1 MKTIKLIILFL
12 ILTLKLYGSDTYLL
26 GVKNDA
32 LGGTG
37 TAIAS
42 DIPSM
47 YYNPANILLSFYP
60 TLYFQY
66 NYLTSNTY
74 DGFVLGYLHLF
85 SEKIVMALNI
95 DIRNYSSINEYDD
108 RGYFIK
114 SFSRQDMIVNFASSF
129 KLQKQINTGIKLKV
143 VNTSFYG
150 YSHSSENY
158 YLDAGILYLPYWSR
172 NLNFGISA
180 QNIIIKRESQTNS
193 QFNLRSGVSYKYNI
207 AENNFLIC
215 SDFNFNK
222 EILPLYSIGLEYSR
236 SFFHFRLGFNE
247 KKDLSAGIGIYFKPY
262 KFDSAFVHNE
272 LFNKYSISMT
282 FYIKAF
288 LPLRVIQNYYYKGL
302 SHFKDNQYDDALEY
316 FEKVCDIDDN
326 YKKGAYY
333 YSFLKEKK
341 RKEEEK
347 LKFLKKQ
354 ADIYY
359 TRGEMFYKER
369 NYSQSIEQLNKCLNF
384 DNKHK
389 EANELLIKAGEELTK
404 NSSESKQDKEIYND
418 EVKRL
423 FVLSENYYKTGF
435 YKKGLKSINDLL
447 KLSPAH
453 SDALILKKQI
463 EDKITE
469 EQNKEK
475 KGKNELS
482 DEHLKM
488 GFKAYQNKNFETAL
502 FHFNKVK
509 ELTPEKMETN
519 DKLKKVLKE
528 IHTRNDID
536 YDKDSPQYKLEKF
549 HTDKDVQKIGKLNEK
564 ERDKRALKSRVVKLY
579 NEGISYFKQKRYNKT
594 IEKMK
599 QVRKLD
605 RGNKEALNFIEKSEN
620 MIRIEKDKKD
630 ISKQVSKK
638 NKQLSIKHYLKGVN
652 YYTRGDLN
660 KAIGEWRMSLIFN
673 PHNKKTRQ
681 SLKQALKKR

>member
-12 ILTLKLYGSDTYLL
+12 IFTLKLYGSDAYLI

-42 DIPSM
+42 DIPSI
-47 YYNPANILLSFYP
+47 YYNPANLLLSFYP

-74 DGFVLGYLHLF
+74 DGFVLGYLHFF
-85 SEKIVMALNI
+85 SEKIAIALNM
-95 DIRNYSSINEYDD
+95 DIRNYSSLKEYDD
-108 RGYFIK
+108 KGYFIR
-114 SFSRQDMIVNFASSF
+114 SFSKQNMIVNFASSF
-129 KLQKQINTGIKLKV
+129 KLQKQFNAGIKLKM

-150 YSHSSENY
+150 YSHSSDDY
-158 YLDAGILYLPYWSR
+158 YLDTGILYLPYWSK

-207 AENNFLIC
+207 AKNNFLIC
-215 SDFNFNK
+215 SDFNFNN

-236 SFFHFRLGFNE
+236 SFFHFRLGYNE
-247 KKDLSAGIGIYFKPY
+247 KKDLSAGIGIYY
-262 KFDSAFVHNE
+262 KLYKLDSAFVHNK
-272 LFNKYSISMT
+272 LFNKYSISMS

-288 LPLRVIQNYYYKGL
+288 LPLRVIHNYYYKGL
-302 SHFKDNQYDDALEY
+302 SHFKNNQYDDALEY
-316 FEKVCDIDDN
+316 FEKAYNIDDN
-326 YKKGAYY
+326 YKKVSYY
-333 YSFLKEKK
+333 YSFLKK
-341 RKEEEK
+341 RKREEEEK
-347 LKFLKKQ
+347 LKFSKKQ
-354 ADIYY
+354 ADKYY
-359 TRGEMFYKER
+359 TSGEMFYKEG
-369 NYSQSIEQLNKCLNF
+369 NYSQSIEELNKCLNF
-384 DNKHK
+384 DNEHK
-389 EANELLIKAGEELTK
+389 EANELLIKAGEKLTK

-423 FVLSENYYKTGF
+423 FDLSENHYRTGF
-435 YKKGLKSINDLL
+435 YKGGLKSINSLL
-447 KLSPAH
+447 KLSPYH
-453 SDALILKKQI
+453 SDALVLKKQI
-463 EDKITE
+463 EKKISE
-469 EQNKEK
+469 EKNKEGK
-475 KGKNELS
+475 KKNKLS
-482 DEHLKM
+482 DKHLDL
-488 GFKAYQNKNFETAL
+488 GFKAYKNKDFETAL

-509 ELTPEKMETN
+509 ELTPEEMETN
-519 DKLKKVLKE
+519 DKLKKVLRE
-528 IHTRNDID
+528 IHTRNDIN

-549 HTDKDVQKIGKLNEK
+549 HTDKVTNKIKKINEK
-564 ERDKRALKSRVVKLY
+564 GKDKRVLKSRIVKLY
-579 NEGISYFKQKRYNKT
+579 NEGISYFKQKKYNKT

-605 RGNKEALNFIEKSEN
+605 RGNKEALSFIEKSEN
-620 MIRIEKDKKD
+620 MIKIEKD
-630 ISKQVSKK
+630 ISRQVSGK
-638 NKQLSIKHYLKGVN
+638 NKQLSMKHYLKGVN

-673 PHNKKTRQ
+673 PHNEKARQ